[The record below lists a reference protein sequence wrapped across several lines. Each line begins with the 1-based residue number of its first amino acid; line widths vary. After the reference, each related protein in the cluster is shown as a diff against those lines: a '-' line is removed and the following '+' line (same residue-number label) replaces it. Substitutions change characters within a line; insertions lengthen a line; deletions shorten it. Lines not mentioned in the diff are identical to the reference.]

1 MKANFTIFSPRVPT
15 AESRG
20 LCFCLTLSLGLPI
33 VYHSQHSLSLSWILV
48 IGLDLS
54 LNSSAQWVTGRPER
68 EEIEMFTAGR
78 CHCSR
83 SFSLSRF
90 YGAAYSRAE
99 KIRTAVPG
107 LNLNYLSVFT
117 AEERN
122 FFRDE
127 GLENETIVIGGPA
140 GIAALVSGDVDYSG
154 AGGSGLRAAVKGAPL
169 KAIMYQTEKPTWY
182 LIVHPSITQ
191 TSDLKGKKIGVA
203 LIGDSEDRFTTL
215 FVERA
220 GLSAKD
226 VTKISLGTN
235 PGDKILAI
243 KSGGISAVVLDPAAT
258 VMAEREGLRSLVYL
272 GDIFPLPFQGYVTT
286 DRKISENPA
295 QVKRWIKAM
304 VRSLMFLRE
313 RPEEA
318 TEVALKRL
326 RFRNI
331 TRPMLT
337 DAIKSYVRAFPQGI
351 PGMPS
356 PEGVKNILEYEVR
369 LPMKMEETLPAEKF
383 LDLRWVE
390 EVKKELPQKVRK

>member
-1 MKANFTIFSPRVPT
+1 MLSAGTLVSSVVFGFAFLLASP
-15 AESRG
+15 A
-20 LCFCLTLSLGLPI
+20 
-33 VYHSQHSLSLSWILV
+33 
-48 IGLDLS
+48 
-54 LNSSAQWVTGRPER
+54 
-68 EEIEMFTAGR
+68 
-78 CHCSR
+78 
-83 SFSLSRF
+83 
-90 YGAAYSRAE
+90 RAE

-169 KAIMYQTEKPTWY
+169 RAILYQTERPTWY

-191 TSDLKGKKIGVA
+191 ASDLKGKKIGVA

-235 PGDKILAI
+235 PGDKILAL

-258 VMAEREGLRSLVYL
+258 VMAEREGLRSLAYL
-272 GDIFPLPFQGYVTT
+272 GDVFPLPFQGYVTT
-286 DRKISENPA
+286 HRKIAENPT
-295 QVKRWIKAM
+295 QVKRWIRAI

-318 TEVALKRL
+318 TEVAMKRL

-331 TRPMLT
+331 TRPMRSKAMFVLFR
-337 DAIKSYVRAFPQGI
+337 KAFR
-351 PGMPS
+351 
-356 PEGVKNILEYEVR
+356 VCLH
-369 LPMKMEETLPAEKF
+369 
-383 LDLRWVE
+383 
-390 EVKKELPQKVRK
+390 RKGSRVYSNTRSDCR

>member
-1 MKANFTIFSPRVPT
+1 M
-15 AESRG
+15 
-20 LCFCLTLSLGLPI
+20 LSAPI
-33 VYHSQHSLSLSWILV
+33 CAAPLV
-48 IGLDLS
+48 FVVSFLLVWP
-54 LNSSAQWVTGRPER
+54 AQ
-68 EEIEMFTAGR
+68 
-78 CHCSR
+78 
-83 SFSLSRF
+83 
-90 YGAAYSRAE
+90 AE

-107 LNLNYLSVFT
+107 LNLNYLSVFA
-117 AEERN
+117 AEERK
-122 FFRDE
+122 FFGDE

-169 KAIMYQTEKPTWY
+169 KAILYQTERPTWY

-191 TSDLKGKKIGVA
+191 VSDLKGKKIGVA

-220 GLSAKD
+220 GLAAKD

-235 PGDKILAI
+235 PGDKILAL

-258 VMAEREGLRSLVYL
+258 VMAEQEGLRSLAYL
-272 GDIFPLPFQGYVTT
+272 GDVFPLPFQGYVTT
-286 DRKISENPA
+286 HRKIAENPT
-295 QVKRWIKAM
+295 QVKRWIRAM

-318 TEVALKRL
+318 TEIAMKKL
-326 RFRNI
+326 RFKNI
-331 TRPMLT
+331 NKPMLT
-337 DAIKSYVRAFPQGI
+337 DAIKGYVRAFPQGV

-356 PEGVKNILEYEVR
+356 ADGVKSILEYEVR
-369 LPMKMEETLPAEKF
+369 LPMKMAESVPPEKF

-390 EVKKELPQKVRK
+390 EIKKELEQYSASK

>member
-1 MKANFTIFSPRVPT
+1 M
-15 AESRG
+15 
-20 LCFCLTLSLGLPI
+20 LSAGSLASSI
-33 VYHSQHSLSLSWILV
+33 VFVLAFLL
-48 IGLDLS
+48 
-54 LNSSAQWVTGRPER
+54 ATP
-68 EEIEMFTAGR
+68 A
-78 CHCSR
+78 
-83 SFSLSRF
+83 
-90 YGAAYSRAE
+90 RAE

-169 KAIMYQTEKPTWY
+169 KAILYQTERPTWY

-191 TSDLKGKKIGVA
+191 ASDLKGKKIGVA

-215 FVERA
+215 FVERV

-235 PGDKILAI
+235 PGDKILAL
-243 KSGGISAVVLDPAAT
+243 KSGAISAVVLDPAAT
-258 VMAEREGLRSLVYL
+258 VMAEREGLRSLAYL
-272 GDIFPLPFQGYVTT
+272 GDVFPLPFQGYVTT
-286 DRKISENPA
+286 HRKMAENPT
-295 QVKRWIKAM
+295 QVKRWIRAM

-318 TEVALKRL
+318 TEVAMKRL

-331 TRPMLT
+331 TKPMLT
-337 DAIKSYVRAFPQGI
+337 DAIKSYVRAFPQGV

-356 PEGVKNILEYEVR
+356 PEGVKSILEYEVR
-369 LPMKMEETLPAEKF
+369 LPMKMEESVPPEKF
-383 LDLRWVE
+383 LDLTWVE
-390 EVKKELPQKVRK
+390 EVKKELEQKSASK